1 MKIVAVLGAGLVGR
15 EIARDLAPHFQVLAI
30 DRSPQRVAASTAGTG
45 ISGRVADLS
54 TPAELARVV
63 EPTDL
68 VVGALPGAIGKAAL
82 ETVIR
87 AGKDVVDISF
97 FPEDPFELDEL
108 ARSRGVTA
116 LVDFGLAPG
125 ISNLLMGRHSAEMR
139 QVERFEC
146 LVGGLPVVRSWPF
159 EYKAGFSP
167 ADVVQEYLRPAR
179 YVENGRV
186 VVRPALSDPEL
197 VHFDGIGA
205 LESLN
210 TDGLRTLA
218 ATMRCPNMKEKT
230 LRYPHHGRFMEALR
244 QIGFFDTRPIEV
256 DGVSVTPLAFT
267 SALLFPHWTFDE
279 AEEDFTLMR
288 VTIDGVSAAG
298 RHERITYDL
307 HDRYDKQRG
316 VTSMAR
322 TTGYTCTAGVHL
334 LARGVFRRKGICPP
348 EFVGEDPTSSALVLA
363 HLEARGV
370 RLRKTVEHLDPP
382 SVVEAAPRNLPV
394 PAATRS

>member
-1 MKIVAVLGAGLVGR
+1 MKTVVVLGAGLVGR
-15 EIARDLAPHFQVLAI
+15 EIARDLAHHLQVI
-30 DRSPQRVAASTAGTG
+30 VVDKSPQRVAASTAGPA

-54 TPAELARVV
+54 TPADLVRVI
-63 EPTDL
+63 EPADL
-68 VVGALPGAIGKAAL
+68 VVGALPGAMGKAAL
-82 ETVIR
+82 EAVIR

-125 ISNLLMGRHSAEMR
+125 ISNLLMGRHCAEMR
-139 QVERFEC
+139 RVERFEC

-167 ADVVQEYLRPAR
+167 ADVVQEYVRPAR

-197 VHFDGIGA
+197 VHFDGVGA

-244 QIGFFDTRPIEV
+244 QIGFFDTQPIEV
-256 DGVSVTPLAFT
+256 DGVLVSPLAFT
-267 SALLFPHWTFDE
+267 SALMFPHWTFGE
-279 AEEDFTLMR
+279 AEEDFTVMR
-288 VTIDGVSAAG
+288 VTIEGVSAAG

-307 HDRYDKQRG
+307 HDRYDKQSG

-348 EFVGEDPTSSALVLA
+348 EFVGEDPTSSELVLA
-363 HLEARGV
+363 HLESHGV
-370 RLRKTVEHLDPP
+370 RLRKTVEPLDPP
-382 SVVEAAPRNLPV
+382 SVAEAAQDTIPF
-394 PAATRS
+394 ATVARP